1 MKTDFY
7 PRALAAWIGSLPL
20 DDHDE
25 AVRIMLDY
33 TPDIPL
39 WVQLPKFA
47 AEGMVAQF
55 ARGMPGLSA
64 EGGRIYVDSAK
75 EEFDDELLAFMEDYM
90 AVSEGAGEIAD
101 SRFALEEQDAPGF
114 YTFMRELARGACK
127 PVAVKGQVTGPFTF
141 GTGLVDQEGR
151 AVFYNEQLRDAAVK
165 LIAMKA
171 RWQVNRLKK
180 YGVPVILFLDEPALA
195 GFGSSAFIS
204 VSREDVDQ
212 CFSEVIEAVH
222 REGGLAGI
230 HVCANAEWSVILES
244 GADIVSFDAYSYFD
258 KFMLYSDQITR
269 FLNNGGILAWGIV
282 PTGDTEAIE
291 KENEQTLYDLW
302 LKEVSQ
308 IESLGF
314 EKERIVSQSL
324 ITPSCGTGSLS
335 REHAMRVIEINR
347 RLSEMIRKYNT
358 NQSG

>member
-1 MKTDFY
+1 MSTDFN

-39 WVQLPKFA
+39 WVQLPGFA
-47 AEGMVAQF
+47 AEGMVTQF
-55 ARGMPGLSA
+55 AKGMPGLRS
-64 EGGRIYVDSAK
+64 EDGRIYVDSGR
-75 EEFDDELLAFMEDYM
+75 EDFDDEMLAFMETYM
-90 AVSEGAGEIAD
+90 AVSEGSEEIAD
-101 SRFALEEQDAPGF
+101 SRFALEKQDAPGF
-114 YTFMRELARGACK
+114 YTFIRELDRGACK
-127 PVAVKGQVTGPFTF
+127 PAAVKGQVTGPFTF
-141 GTGLVDQEGR
+141 GTGLVDQDGR

-204 VSREDVDQ
+204 VSREDIDQ
-212 CFSEVIEAVH
+212 CFAEVIEAVH
-222 REGGLAGI
+222 QEGGLAGI

-258 KFMLYSDQITR
+258 KFMLYADQVR
-269 FLNNGGILAWGIV
+269 GFLNAGKILAWGIV
-282 PTGDTEAIE
+282 PTGDTGAIE
-291 KENEQTLYDLW
+291 KETPESLYALW
-302 LKEVSQ
+302 NKEVSQ
-308 IESLGF
+308 IESLGL
-314 EKERIVSQSL
+314 ERDRIVSQSL

-335 REHAMRVIEINR
+335 REHAVRVIDMNR
-347 RLSEMIRKYNT
+347 RLSEMIRN
-358 NQSG
+358 